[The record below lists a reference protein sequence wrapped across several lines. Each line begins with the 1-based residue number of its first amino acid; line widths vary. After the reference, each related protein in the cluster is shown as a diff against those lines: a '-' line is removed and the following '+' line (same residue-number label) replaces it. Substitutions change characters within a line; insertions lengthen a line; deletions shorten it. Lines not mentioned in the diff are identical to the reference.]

1 MRKLLFFF
9 LISISLLAQK
19 APENL
24 GSAVNSEYSEL
35 NPVISPDGRTLYFGR
50 KSHPSNRYGVK
61 GSETISGSQDIW
73 FSEKVGDTWSS
84 ARRLSEVLNRDQYNT
99 ILSISPDGQTI
110 LLKGAYVNG
119 TYETRGFSISNK
131 TTGGWSVP
139 VKVDIPGYEQL
150 SKGKNEYG
158 YLTMDGKAIL
168 LAFARKKNSEDD
180 DLYVSFY
187 EDGRWSRPMD
197 LGEGINTKYSETTPF
212 LSADGKTLYFSSD
225 RPGGQGSQDIY
236 LTRRL
241 DDTWQNWRK
250 PQNLGSPINTEEYDA
265 YYSIAAKGDYAYFMS
280 GKASLGKKDIFRLSV
295 ESLEAAGTEGLSPKS
310 GGKESGGSPEGLSPK
325 SGGKE
330 SGGSPEGM
338 SPKSGGKESGGSPE
352 GLSPKSGGKES
363 GGKVGNAP
371 SDAAMGDSRLGN
383 SSTRSVTSQES
394 DPVVLLSGT
403 VLNQQTGKVPE
414 DATITYEDLSNGKV
428 LGQAKPDPSSGKYK
442 LVLPYGKNYG
452 ITAKAKGLIPAST
465 NLDLSTLRG
474 RYLELD
480 DRDLSMV
487 PLVKGNTATV
497 NNLFFDL
504 GKAALKPESEPEL
517 KRILQVMKENKAL
530 VIEISGHTDNTGS
543 DEINNKLSLERAN
556 AVKDYLL
563 NGLIESNRIR
573 TKGYGKSKPKADNAT
588 EEGRQIN
595 RRVEIE
601 IL

>member
-1 MRKLLFFF
+1 M
-9 LISISLLAQK
+9 AQK

-24 GSAVNSEYSEL
+24 GSAVNSEFSEL

-50 KSHPSNRYGVK
+50 KNHPANRYGVK

-119 TYETRGFSISNK
+119 AYETRGFSISNK
-131 TTGGWSVP
+131 TTAGWTVP
-139 VKVDIPGYEQL
+139 VKVDIPGYEQM

-180 DLYVSFY
+180 DLYISFF
-187 EDGRWSRPMD
+187 EEGRWTRPLE
-197 LGEGINTKYSETTPF
+197 LGEEINTKYSETTPF

-241 DDTWQNWRK
+241 DDTWQHWRK
-250 PQNLGSPINTEEYDA
+250 PQNLGSPINTDEYDA

-280 GKASLGKKDIFRLSV
+280 GKGSLGKKDIFRLSV
-295 ESLEAAGTEGLSPKS
+295 ESPPGSEAAVGSVNESS
-310 GGKESGGSPEGLSPK
+310 QVGGAASDLVKGSSLRDLVKESPPGGGPVNG
-325 SGGKE
+325 
-330 SGGSPEGM
+330 
-338 SPKSGGKESGGSPE
+338 
-352 GLSPKSGGKES
+352 
-363 GGKVGNAP
+363 
-371 SDAAMGDSRLGN
+371 
-383 SSTRSVTSQES
+383 STRSVTSQES

-414 DATITYEDLSNGKV
+414 DASVTYEDLSNGKV
-428 LGQAKPDPSSGKYK
+428 LGQAKPDPTTGKYK

-452 ITAKAKGLIPAST
+452 ITAKAKGLIPTST
-465 NLDLSTLRG
+465 NLDLTTMRG

-487 PLVKGNTATV
+487 PLVKGNTATI

-504 GKAALKPESEPEL
+504 GKATLKPESEPEL
-517 KRILQVMKENKAL
+517 KRILQVMKENMAL

-556 AVKDYLL
+556 AVKENLL
-563 NGLIESNRIR
+563 KGGIDQARIR

>member
-1 MRKLLFFF
+1 MKKLVFF
-9 LISISLLAQK
+9 LLISGFLMAQK

-24 GSAVNSEYSEL
+24 GSAVNSEYAEL

-50 KSHPSNRYGVK
+50 KSHPANRFGVK
-61 GSETISGSQDIW
+61 GSETIAGSQDIW
-73 FSEKVGDTWSS
+73 FSEKVGNAWST
-84 ARRLSEVLNRDQYNT
+84 ARRLSDILNRDQYNT

-119 TYETRGFSISNK
+119 SYVTRGFSLANK
-131 TTGGWSVP
+131 TAGGWTVP
-139 VKVDIPGYEQL
+139 QKIDIPGYEQM

-168 LAFARKKNSEDD
+168 LAFSRKKNSEDD
-180 DLYVSFY
+180 DIYVSFL
-187 EDGRWSRPMD
+187 ENGKWTRPMD
-197 LGEGINTKYSETTPF
+197 LGDGINSKYSETTPF

-250 PQNLGSPINTEEYDA
+250 PQNLGPPVNTDEYDA
-265 YYSIAAKGDYAYFMS
+265 YYSISAKGDYAYFMS
-280 GKASLGKKDIFRLSV
+280 AKGSLGKKDIFRLAL
-295 ESLEAAGTEGLSPKS
+295 ESPPGSEAAGGSVNESPGVPGSVNKS
-310 GGKESGGSPEGLSPK
+310 TGKDA
-325 SGGKE
+325 
-330 SGGSPEGM
+330 
-338 SPKSGGKESGGSPE
+338 
-352 GLSPKSGGKES
+352 

-371 SDAAMGDSRLGN
+371 TDAAIGESRFGPT
-383 SSTRSVTSQES
+383 STRSVTSQES

-403 VLNQQTGKVPE
+403 VLNQKTGKVPD
-414 DATITYEDLSNGKV
+414 DASVTYEDLVTGKT
-428 LGQAKPDPSSGKYK
+428 LGQAKPDPNTGKYK

-452 ITAKAKGLIPAST
+452 ITAKAKGLIPTSI
-465 NLDLSTLRG
+465 NLDLSTVRG
-474 RYLELD
+474 RYIELD

-487 PLVKGNTATV
+487 PLVKGSTATV

-504 GKAALKPESEPEL
+504 GKATLKPESEPEL
-517 KRILQVMKENKAL
+517 KRIQQVMKENMAL
-530 VIEISGHTDNTGS
+530 IIEISGHTDNTGS

-563 NGLIESNRIR
+563 NGNIDSLRIR
-573 TKGYGKSKPKADNAT
+573 TKGYGKSKPKADNST

>member
-1 MRKLLFFF
+1 MEESTWNLSPKILLMVFALVGDSTITRFFF
-9 LISISLLAQK
+9 CSTLFSNHFWSLF
-19 APENL
+19 P
-24 GSAVNSEYSEL
+24 
-35 NPVISPDGRTLYFGR
+35 
-50 KSHPSNRYGVK
+50 
-61 GSETISGSQDIW
+61 
-73 FSEKVGDTWSS
+73 
-84 ARRLSEVLNRDQYNT
+84 
-99 ILSISPDGQTI
+99 
-110 LLKGAYVNG
+110 
-119 TYETRGFSISNK
+119 
-131 TTGGWSVP
+131 
-139 VKVDIPGYEQL
+139 
-150 SKGKNEYG
+150 
-158 YLTMDGKAIL
+158 
-168 LAFARKKNSEDD
+168 
-180 DLYVSFY
+180 
-187 EDGRWSRPMD
+187 
-197 LGEGINTKYSETTPF
+197 
-212 LSADGKTLYFSSD
+212 
-225 RPGGQGSQDIY
+225 
-236 LTRRL
+236 
-241 DDTWQNWRK
+241 WQNWRK

-280 GKASLGKKDIFRLSV
+280 GKASLGKKDIFRLAQ
-295 ESLEAAGTEGLSPKS
+295 ESSLRDLVNE
-310 GGKESGGSPEGLSPK
+310 SPEASGLVN
-325 SGGKE
+325 
-330 SGGSPEGM
+330 GS
-338 SPKSGGKESGGSPE
+338 SLRDS
-352 GLSPKSGGKES
+352 
-363 GGKVGNAP
+363 VNAP
-371 SDAAMGDSRLGN
+371 SDAAMGDSRFGN

-465 NLDLSTLRG
+465 NLDLSTMKG

-487 PLVKGNTATV
+487 PLVKGNTATI

-563 NGLIESNRIR
+563 NGLIESTRIR

>member
-1 MRKLLFFF
+1 MRKLVFF
-9 LISISLLAQK
+9 LLISGFLMAQK

-24 GSAVNSEYSEL
+24 GSAVNSEYAEL

-50 KSHPSNRYGVK
+50 KSHPANRFGVN

-73 FSEKVGDTWSS
+73 FSEKVGNAWST
-84 ARRLSEVLNRDQYNT
+84 ARRLSDVLNRDQYNT

-110 LLKGAYVNG
+110 LLKGSYVNG
-119 TYETRGFSISNK
+119 SYVTRGFSLANK
-131 TTGGWSVP
+131 TTAGWTVP
-139 VKVDIPGYEQL
+139 QKIDIPGYEQM

-158 YLTMDGKAIL
+158 FLTMDGKAIL

-180 DLYVSFY
+180 DIYVSFL
-187 EDGRWSRPMD
+187 ENGKWTRPMD
-197 LGEGINTKYSETTPF
+197 LGDGINSKYSETTPF

-236 LTRRL
+236 MTRRL

-250 PQNLGSPINTEEYDA
+250 PQNLGPPVNSDEYDA

-280 GKASLGKKDIFRLSV
+280 GKGSLGKKDIFRLAI
-295 ESLEAAGTEGLSPKS
+295 ESPPGSEAAVGSVNESPGVPGSVNKS
-310 GGKESGGSPEGLSPK
+310 TGKDA
-325 SGGKE
+325 
-330 SGGSPEGM
+330 
-338 SPKSGGKESGGSPE
+338 
-352 GLSPKSGGKES
+352 

-371 SDAAMGDSRLGN
+371 TDAAIGESRFGPT
-383 SSTRSVTSQES
+383 STRSVTSQES
-394 DPVVLLSGT
+394 DPVVLLSGS
-403 VLNQQTGKVPE
+403 VLNQKTGKVPD
-414 DATITYEDLSNGKV
+414 DASVTYEDLATGKT
-428 LGQAKPDPSSGKYK
+428 LGQAKPDPNTGKYK

-452 ITAKAKGLIPAST
+452 ITAKAKGLIPTSI
-465 NLDLSTLRG
+465 NVDLSTVRG
-474 RYLELD
+474 RYIELD

-487 PLVKGNTATV
+487 PLVKGSTATV

-504 GKAALKPESEPEL
+504 GKATLKPESEPEL
-517 KRILQVMKENKAL
+517 KRIQQVLKENMAL

-563 NGLIESNRIR
+563 NGNIESSRIR
-573 TKGYGKSKPKADNAT
+573 TKGYGKSKPKADNST

>member
-1 MRKLLFFF
+1 MRKLLFFLLMSGF
-9 LISISLLAQK
+9 LMAQK

-24 GSAVNSEYSEL
+24 GSAVNSEFSEL

-50 KSHPSNRYGVK
+50 KNHPANRYGVK

-73 FSEKVGDTWSS
+73 FSEKVGDTWST

-131 TTGGWSVP
+131 TTAGWTVP
-139 VKVDIPGYEQL
+139 VKVDIPGYEQM

-180 DLYVSFY
+180 DLYVSFF
-187 EDGRWSRPMD
+187 EDGRWTRPLE
-197 LGEGINTKYSETTPF
+197 LGDEINTKYSETTPF

-241 DDTWQNWRK
+241 DDTWQHWRK
-250 PQNLGSPINTEEYDA
+250 PQNLGSPINTDDFDA

-295 ESLEAAGTEGLSPKS
+295 ESPPGGGSVNESSQVGDAASDLV
-310 GGKESGGSPEGLSPK
+310 KESPLRGPVNG
-325 SGGKE
+325 
-330 SGGSPEGM
+330 
-338 SPKSGGKESGGSPE
+338 
-352 GLSPKSGGKES
+352 
-363 GGKVGNAP
+363 
-371 SDAAMGDSRLGN
+371 
-383 SSTRSVTSQES
+383 STRSVTSQES

-414 DATITYEDLSNGKV
+414 DASVTYEDLSNGKV
-428 LGQAKPDPSSGKYK
+428 LGQAKPDPTTGKYK

-452 ITAKAKGLIPAST
+452 ITAKAKGLIPTST
-465 NLDLSTLRG
+465 NLDLTTARG

-487 PLVKGNTATV
+487 PLLKGNTATI

-504 GKAALKPESEPEL
+504 GKATLKPESEPEL
-517 KRILQVMKENKAL
+517 KRILQVMKENMAL

-556 AVKDYLL
+556 AVRENLL
-563 NGLIESNRIR
+563 KGGIDQARIK

>member
-1 MRKLLFFF
+1 MRKLLFFL
-9 LISISLLAQK
+9 LISGFLMAQK
-19 APENL
+19 APENV
-24 GSAVNSEYSEL
+24 GSAVNSEFSEL

-50 KSHPSNRYGVK
+50 KNHPANRYGVK
-61 GSETISGSQDIW
+61 GSETIAGSQDIW
-73 FSEKVGDTWSS
+73 FSEKVGDTWST

-131 TTGGWSVP
+131 TTAGWTVP
-139 VKVDIPGYEQL
+139 VKVEIPGYEQM

-180 DLYVSFY
+180 DLYVSFF
-187 EDGRWSRPMD
+187 EEGRWTRPLE
-197 LGEGINTKYSETTPF
+197 LGDEINTKYSETTPF

-241 DDTWQNWRK
+241 DDTWQHWRK
-250 PQNLGSPINTEEYDA
+250 PQNLGSPINTYEYDA

-280 GKASLGKKDIFRLSV
+280 GKGSLGKKDIFRLALEPQSPPGEGSV
-295 ESLEAAGTEGLSPKS
+295 NESPDASGLVNETSQGS
-310 GGKESGGSPEGLSPK
+310 GAGGKI
-325 SGGKE
+325 
-330 SGGSPEGM
+330 
-338 SPKSGGKESGGSPE
+338 
-352 GLSPKSGGKES
+352 
-363 GGKVGNAP
+363 GNAP
-371 SDAAMGDSRLGN
+371 ADAAMADNRFGP

-414 DATITYEDLSNGKV
+414 DASVTYEDLSNGKV
-428 LGQAKPDPSSGKYK
+428 LGQAKPDPTTGKYK

-465 NLDLSTLRG
+465 NLDLTTMRG

-487 PLVKGNTATV
+487 PLVKGNTATI

-504 GKAALKPESEPEL
+504 GKATLKPESEPEL
-517 KRILQVMKENKAL
+517 KRILQVMKENRTL

-556 AVKDYLL
+556 AVRENLL
-563 NGLIESNRIR
+563 KGGIDQARIKTR
-573 TKGYGKSKPKADNAT
+573 GYGKSKPKADNAT

>member
-1 MRKLLFFF
+1 MRKLLFFLLMSGF
-9 LISISLLAQK
+9 LMAQK

-24 GSAVNSEYSEL
+24 GSAVNSEFSEL

-50 KSHPSNRYGVK
+50 KNHPANRYGVK

-73 FSEKVGDTWSS
+73 FSEKVGDTWST

-131 TTGGWSVP
+131 TTAGWTVP
-139 VKVDIPGYEQL
+139 VKVDIPGYEQM

-180 DLYVSFY
+180 DLYVSFF
-187 EDGRWSRPMD
+187 EDGRWTRPME
-197 LGEGINTKYSETTPF
+197 LGDEINTKYSETTPF

-225 RPGGQGSQDIY
+225 RPGGLGSQDIY

-241 DDTWQNWRK
+241 DDTWQHWRK
-250 PQNLGSPINTEEYDA
+250 PQNLGSPINTDEYDA
-265 YYSIAAKGDYAYFMS
+265 YYSISAKGDYAYFMS
-280 GKASLGKKDIFRLSV
+280 GKGSLGKKDIFRLAI
-295 ESLEAAGTEGLSPKS
+295 ESAETDESSPKS
-310 GGKESGGSPEGLSPK
+310 GGTEAGGNTSSGK
-325 SGGKE
+325 I
-330 SGGSPEGM
+330 
-338 SPKSGGKESGGSPE
+338 
-352 GLSPKSGGKES
+352 
-363 GGKVGNAP
+363 GNAP
-371 SDAAMGDSRLGN
+371 ADAAMADSRFGP

-414 DATITYEDLSNGKV
+414 DASVTYEDLSNGKV
-428 LGQAKPDPSSGKYK
+428 LGQAKPDPTTGKYK

-452 ITAKAKGLIPAST
+452 ITAKAKGLIPTST
-465 NLDLSTLRG
+465 NLDLTTVRG

-487 PLVKGNTATV
+487 PLVKGNTATI

-504 GKAALKPESEPEL
+504 GKATLKPESEPEL
-517 KRILQVMKENKAL
+517 KRILQVMKENTAL

-556 AVKDYLL
+556 AVKENLL
-563 NGLIESNRIR
+563 KGGIDQARIK

>member
-1 MRKLLFFF
+1 MDHGVSAGEDGKEVDLRGMRKLLFFLLMSGF
-9 LISISLLAQK
+9 LMAQK

-24 GSAVNSEYSEL
+24 GSAVNSEFSEL

-50 KSHPSNRYGVK
+50 KNHPANRYGVK

-73 FSEKVGDTWSS
+73 FSEKVGDTWST

-131 TTGGWSVP
+131 TTAGWTVP
-139 VKVDIPGYEQL
+139 VKVDIPGYEQM

-180 DLYVSFY
+180 DLYISFF
-187 EDGRWSRPMD
+187 EEGRWTRPLE
-197 LGEGINTKYSETTPF
+197 LGDEINTKYSETTPF

-241 DDTWQNWRK
+241 DDTWQHWRK
-250 PQNLGSPINTEEYDA
+250 PQNLGSPINTDEYDA

-280 GKASLGKKDIFRLSV
+280 GKGSLGKKDIFRLAL
-295 ESLEAAGTEGLSPKS
+295 ESAETEGTSLKS
-310 GGKESGGSPEGLSPK
+310 GGN
-325 SGGKE
+325 
-330 SGGSPEGM
+330 
-338 SPKSGGKESGGSPE
+338 
-352 GLSPKSGGKES
+352 ES
-363 GGKVGNAP
+363 GGKDSGGKIGNAP
-371 SDAAMGDSRLGN
+371 ADAAMADSRFGP

-414 DATITYEDLSNGKV
+414 DASVTYEDLSNGKV
-428 LGQAKPDPSSGKYK
+428 LGQAKPDPTTGKYK

-452 ITAKAKGLIPAST
+452 ITAKAKGLIPTST
-465 NLDLSTLRG
+465 NLDLTTMRG

-487 PLVKGNTATV
+487 PLEKGNTATI

-504 GKAALKPESEPEL
+504 GKAILKPESEPEL
-517 KRILQVMKENKAL
+517 KRILQVMKENVAL

-556 AVKDYLL
+556 AVKENLL
-563 NGLIESNRIR
+563 KGGIDQARIKTR
-573 TKGYGKSKPKADNAT
+573 GYGKSKPKADNAT

>member
-1 MRKLLFFF
+1 MRKLLFFL
-9 LISISLLAQK
+9 LISEFLLAQK
-19 APENL
+19 VPENL
-24 GSAVNSEYSEL
+24 GSAVNSEYAEL
-35 NPVISPDGRTLYFGR
+35 NPVIAPDGKTLYFGR
-50 KSHPSNRYGVK
+50 KSHPANRFGIK

-73 FSEKVGDTWSS
+73 FSEKVGDTWST
-84 ARRLSEVLNRDQYNT
+84 ARRLSDVLNRDQYNT

-119 TYETRGFSISNK
+119 AYETRGFSLANK
-131 TTGGWSVP
+131 TAGGWTVP
-139 VKVDIPGYEQL
+139 QKVEIPGYEQM

-180 DLYVSFY
+180 DLYVSFL
-187 EDGRWSRPMD
+187 ENGKWTRPMD
-197 LGEGINTKYSETTPF
+197 LGDGINTNYSETTPF
-212 LSADGKTLYFSSD
+212 LSADGKTLYFSSN
-225 RPGGQGSQDIY
+225 RPGGLGSQDIY

-250 PQNLGSPINTEEYDA
+250 PQNLGAPINTEDFDA
-265 YYSIAAKGDYAYFMS
+265 YYSLAAKGDFAYFIS
-280 GKASLGKKDIFRLSV
+280 GKASLGKKDIFRLAI
-295 ESLEAAGTEGLSPKS
+295 ELPPG
-310 GGKESGGSPEGLSPK
+310 GGSVNKSP
-325 SGGKE
+325 GN
-330 SGGSPEGM
+330 
-338 SPKSGGKESGGSPE
+338 
-352 GLSPKSGGKES
+352 ES
-363 GGKVGNAP
+363 GGKIGNAP
-371 SDAAMGDSRLGN
+371 SDADIGDSRISP

-403 VLNQQTGKVPE
+403 VVNQQTGKVPD
-414 DATITYEDLSNGKV
+414 DASVTYEDLATGKS
-428 LGQAKPDPSSGKYK
+428 LGQAKPDPNTGKYK

-452 ITAKAKGLIPAST
+452 ITAKAKGLIPTSI
-465 NLDLSTLRG
+465 NLDLSTANG

-487 PLVKGNTATV
+487 PLVKGSTATV

-504 GKAALKPESEPEL
+504 GKASLKPESEPEL
-517 KRILQVMKENKAL
+517 KRILQVMNENKNL
-530 VIEISGHTDNTGS
+530 VIEISGHTDNKGT

-556 AVKDYLL
+556 AVKDNLL
-563 NGLIESNRIR
+563 KGGIDTSRIR
-573 TKGYGKSKPKADNAT
+573 TKGYGKTKPKADNAT

>member
-50 KSHPSNRYGVK
+50 KNHPSNRYGVK

-180 DLYVSFY
+180 DLYISFY

-280 GKASLGKKDIFRLSV
+280 GKASLGKKDIFRLSI
-295 ESLEAAGTEGLSPKS
+295 ESPP
-310 GGKESGGSPEGLSPK
+310 GGGPV
-325 SGGKE
+325 
-330 SGGSPEGM
+330 
-338 SPKSGGKESGGSPE
+338 
-352 GLSPKSGGKES
+352 KES
-363 GGKVGNAP
+363 GGKDSGGKMGNAP
-371 SDAAMGDSRLGN
+371 SDAAMGDSRFGN

-465 NLDLSTLRG
+465 NLDLSTMKG

-487 PLVKGNTATV
+487 PLVKGNTATI

-563 NGLIESNRIR
+563 NGLIESTRIR

>member
-1 MRKLLFFF
+1 MRKLLFFLLMSGF
-9 LISISLLAQK
+9 LMAQK

-24 GSAVNSEYSEL
+24 GSAVNSEFSEL

-50 KSHPSNRYGVK
+50 KNHPANRYGVK

-73 FSEKVGDTWSS
+73 FSEKVGDTWST

-131 TTGGWSVP
+131 TTAGWTVP
-139 VKVDIPGYEQL
+139 VKVDIPGYEQM

-180 DLYVSFY
+180 DLYVSFF
-187 EDGRWSRPMD
+187 EDGRWTRPLE
-197 LGEGINTKYSETTPF
+197 LGDEINTKYSETTPF

-241 DDTWQNWRK
+241 DDTWQHWRK
-250 PQNLGSPINTEEYDA
+250 PQNLGSPINTDEYDA

-280 GKASLGKKDIFRLSV
+280 GKGSLGKKDIFRLAI
-295 ESLEAAGTEGLSPKS
+295 ESPESEGTEGLSPKS
-310 GGKESGGSPEGLSPK
+310 E
-325 SGGKE
+325 
-330 SGGSPEGM
+330 
-338 SPKSGGKESGGSPE
+338 
-352 GLSPKSGGKES
+352 GKES
-363 GGKVGNAP
+363 GGKIGNAP
-371 SDAAMGDSRLGN
+371 VDASMADSRFGP

-414 DATITYEDLSNGKV
+414 DASVTYEDLSNGKV
-428 LGQAKPDPSSGKYK
+428 LGQAKPDPITGKYK

-452 ITAKAKGLIPAST
+452 ITAKAKGLIPTST
-465 NLDLSTLRG
+465 NLDLSTMRG

-487 PLVKGNTATV
+487 PLVKGNTATI

-504 GKAALKPESEPEL
+504 GKAILKPESEPEL
-517 KRILQVMKENKAL
+517 KRILQVMKENFAL
-530 VIEISGHTDNTGS
+530 IIEISGHTDNTGS

-556 AVKDYLL
+556 AVKENLL
-563 NGLIESNRIR
+563 KGGIDQARIR

>member
-1 MRKLLFFF
+1 MKKLVFFLLFSGF
-9 LISISLLAQK
+9 LVAQK

-24 GSAVNSEYSEL
+24 GSAVNSEYAEL

-50 KSHPSNRYGVK
+50 KSHPANRFGVK

-73 FSEKVGDTWSS
+73 FSEKVGNAWST
-84 ARRLSEVLNRDQYNT
+84 ARRLSDILNRDQYNT

-119 TYETRGFSISNK
+119 SYVTRGFSLANK
-131 TTGGWSVP
+131 TAGGWTVP
-139 VKVDIPGYEQL
+139 QKIDIPGYEQM

-168 LAFARKKNSEDD
+168 LAFSRKKNSEDD
-180 DLYVSFY
+180 DIYVSFL
-187 EDGRWSRPMD
+187 ENGKWTRPMD
-197 LGEGINTKYSETTPF
+197 LGDGINSKYSETTPF

-250 PQNLGSPINTEEYDA
+250 PQNLGPPVNTDEYDA
-265 YYSIAAKGDYAYFMS
+265 YYSISAKGDYAYFMS
-280 GKASLGKKDIFRLSV
+280 AKGSLGKKDIFRLAL
-295 ESLEAAGTEGLSPKS
+295 ESPPGSEAAGGSVNESPGVPGSVNKS
-310 GGKESGGSPEGLSPK
+310 TGKDA
-325 SGGKE
+325 
-330 SGGSPEGM
+330 
-338 SPKSGGKESGGSPE
+338 
-352 GLSPKSGGKES
+352 

-371 SDAAMGDSRLGN
+371 TDAAIGESRFGPT
-383 SSTRSVTSQES
+383 STRSVTSQES
-394 DPVVLLSGT
+394 DPVVLLSGS
-403 VLNQQTGKVPE
+403 VLNQKTGKVPD
-414 DATITYEDLSNGKV
+414 DASVTYEDLATGKT
-428 LGQAKPDPSSGKYK
+428 LGQAKPDPNTGKYK

-452 ITAKAKGLIPAST
+452 ITAKAKGLIPTSI
-465 NLDLSTLRG
+465 NLDLSTVRG
-474 RYLELD
+474 RYIELD

-487 PLVKGNTATV
+487 PLVKGSTATV

-504 GKAALKPESEPEL
+504 GKATLKPESEPEL
-517 KRILQVMKENKAL
+517 KRIQQVMKENMAL
-530 VIEISGHTDNTGS
+530 IIEISGHTDNTGS

-563 NGLIESNRIR
+563 NGNIDSSRIR
-573 TKGYGKSKPKADNAT
+573 TKGYGKSKPKADNST

>member
-1 MRKLLFFF
+1 MRKLLFFLLMSGF
-9 LISISLLAQK
+9 LMAQK

-24 GSAVNSEYSEL
+24 GSAVNSEFSEL
-35 NPVISPDGRTLYFGR
+35 NPVISPDGRTLFFGR
-50 KSHPSNRYGVK
+50 KNHPANRYGVK

-73 FSEKVGDTWSS
+73 FSEKVGDTWST

-131 TTGGWSVP
+131 TTAGWTVP
-139 VKVDIPGYEQL
+139 VKVDIPGYEQM

-180 DLYVSFY
+180 DLYVSFF
-187 EDGRWSRPMD
+187 EDGHWTRPLE
-197 LGEGINTKYSETTPF
+197 LGDEINTKYSETTPF

-241 DDTWQNWRK
+241 DDTWQHWRK
-250 PQNLGSPINTEEYDA
+250 PQNLGSPINTDEYDA
-265 YYSIAAKGDYAYFMS
+265 YYSISAKGDYAYFMS
-280 GKASLGKKDIFRLSV
+280 GKGSLGKKDIFRLAL
-295 ESLEAAGTEGLSPKS
+295 ESAETEGTSLKS
-310 GGKESGGSPEGLSPK
+310 GGNESGGTEAGGNT
-325 SGGKE
+325 SGGKI
-330 SGGSPEGM
+330 
-338 SPKSGGKESGGSPE
+338 
-352 GLSPKSGGKES
+352 
-363 GGKVGNAP
+363 GNAP
-371 SDAAMGDSRLGN
+371 ADAAMADSRFGP

-414 DATITYEDLSNGKV
+414 DASVTYEDLSNGKV
-428 LGQAKPDPSSGKYK
+428 LGQAKPDPTTGKYK

-452 ITAKAKGLIPAST
+452 ITAKAKGLIPTST
-465 NLDLSTLRG
+465 NLDLTTMRG

-487 PLVKGNTATV
+487 PLVKGNTATI

-504 GKAALKPESEPEL
+504 GKATLKPESEPEL
-517 KRILQVMKENKAL
+517 KRILQVMKENTAL

-556 AVKDYLL
+556 AVRENLMKGGIDQA
-563 NGLIESNRIR
+563 RIK

>member
-1 MRKLLFFF
+1 MRKLVFF
-9 LISISLLAQK
+9 LLISGFLVAQK
-19 APENL
+19 TPENL
-24 GSAVNSEYSEL
+24 GSAVNSEYAEL

-50 KSHPSNRYGVK
+50 KSHPANRFGVK

-73 FSEKVGDTWSS
+73 FSEKVGNAWST
-84 ARRLSEVLNRDQYNT
+84 ARRLSDILNRDQYNT

-119 TYETRGFSISNK
+119 SYVTRGFSLANK
-131 TTGGWSVP
+131 TAGGWTVP
-139 VKVDIPGYEQL
+139 QKIDIPGYEQM

-168 LAFARKKNSEDD
+168 LAFSRKKNSEDD
-180 DLYVSFY
+180 DIYVSFL
-187 EDGRWSRPMD
+187 ENGKWTRPMD
-197 LGEGINTKYSETTPF
+197 LGDGINSKYSETTPF

-236 LTRRL
+236 MTRRL

-250 PQNLGSPINTEEYDA
+250 PQNLGPPVNTDEYDA
-265 YYSIAAKGDYAYFMS
+265 YYSISAKGDYAYFMS
-280 GKASLGKKDIFRLSV
+280 AKGSLGKKDIFRLAIDSPPGGGSV
-295 ESLEAAGTEGLSPKS
+295 NESSLVGGAARDLVNKSPGKDA
-310 GGKESGGSPEGLSPK
+310 GGKA
-325 SGGKE
+325 
-330 SGGSPEGM
+330 
-338 SPKSGGKESGGSPE
+338 
-352 GLSPKSGGKES
+352 
-363 GGKVGNAP
+363 GNAP
-371 SDAAMGDSRLGN
+371 TDAAIGESRFGPT
-383 SSTRSVTSQES
+383 STRSVTSQES

-403 VLNQQTGKVPE
+403 VLNQKTGKVPE
-414 DATITYEDLSNGKV
+414 DASVTYEDLATGKT
-428 LGQAKPDPSSGKYK
+428 LGQAKPDPNTGKYK

-452 ITAKAKGLIPAST
+452 ITAKANGLIPTSI
-465 NLDLSTLRG
+465 NLDLSTVRG
-474 RYLELD
+474 RYVELD

-487 PLVKGNTATV
+487 PLVKGSTATV

-504 GKAALKPESEPEL
+504 GKASLKPESEPEL
-517 KRILQVMKENKAL
+517 KRIQQVMKENMAL

-563 NGLIESNRIR
+563 KGNIDSSRIR
-573 TKGYGKSKPKADNAT
+573 TKGYGKSKPKADNST

>member
-1 MRKLLFFF
+1 
-9 LISISLLAQK
+9 
-19 APENL
+19 
-24 GSAVNSEYSEL
+24 
-35 NPVISPDGRTLYFGR
+35 
-50 KSHPSNRYGVK
+50 
-61 GSETISGSQDIW
+61 
-73 FSEKVGDTWSS
+73 
-84 ARRLSEVLNRDQYNT
+84 
-99 ILSISPDGQTI
+99 
-110 LLKGAYVNG
+110 
-119 TYETRGFSISNK
+119 
-131 TTGGWSVP
+131 
-139 VKVDIPGYEQL
+139 
-150 SKGKNEYG
+150 
-158 YLTMDGKAIL
+158 
-168 LAFARKKNSEDD
+168 
-180 DLYVSFY
+180 
-187 EDGRWSRPMD
+187 MD

-280 GKASLGKKDIFRLSV
+280 GKASLGKKDIFRLAQ
-295 ESLEAAGTEGLSPKS
+295 ESSLRDLVNESPEASGLVN
-310 GGKESGGSPEGLSPK
+310 GSPLRGLVN
-325 SGGKE
+325 
-330 SGGSPEGM
+330 GS
-338 SPKSGGKESGGSPE
+338 SLRDS
-352 GLSPKSGGKES
+352 
-363 GGKVGNAP
+363 VNAP
-371 SDAAMGDSRLGN
+371 SDAAMGDSRFGN

-465 NLDLSTLRG
+465 NLDLSTMKG

-487 PLVKGNTATV
+487 PLVKGNTATI

-563 NGLIESNRIR
+563 NGLIESTRIR

>member
-1 MRKLLFFF
+1 MDHGVSAGEDGKEVDLRGMRKLLFFL
-9 LISISLLAQK
+9 LISGFLMAQK

-24 GSAVNSEYSEL
+24 GSAVNSEFSEL

-50 KSHPSNRYGVK
+50 KNHPANRYGVK

-73 FSEKVGDTWSS
+73 FSEKVGDTWST

-131 TTGGWSVP
+131 TTAGWTVP
-139 VKVDIPGYEQL
+139 VKVEIPGYEQM

-180 DLYVSFY
+180 DLYVSFF
-187 EDGRWSRPMD
+187 EDGRWTRPLE
-197 LGEGINTKYSETTPF
+197 LGDEINTKYSETTPF

-241 DDTWQNWRK
+241 DDTWQHWRK
-250 PQNLGSPINTEEYDA
+250 PQNLGSPINTDEFDA

-280 GKASLGKKDIFRLSV
+280 GKASLGKKDIFRLALEPQSPPDGGLV
-295 ESLEAAGTEGLSPKS
+295 NESSQ
-310 GGKESGGSPEGLSPK
+310 
-325 SGGKE
+325 
-330 SGGSPEGM
+330 
-338 SPKSGGKESGGSPE
+338 
-352 GLSPKSGGKES
+352 
-363 GGKVGNAP
+363 VGNAA
-371 SDAAMGDSRLGN
+371 SDLVKESLDASGLVKESPLRGPVN
-383 SSTRSVTSQES
+383 GSTRSVTSQES

-414 DATITYEDLSNGKV
+414 DASVTYEDLSNGKV
-428 LGQAKPDPSSGKYK
+428 LGQAKPDPTTGKYK

-452 ITAKAKGLIPAST
+452 ITAKAKGLIPTST
-465 NLDLSTLRG
+465 NLDLTTARG

-487 PLVKGNTATV
+487 PLVKGNTATI

-504 GKAALKPESEPEL
+504 GKATLKPESEPEL
-517 KRILQVMKENKAL
+517 KRILQVMKENNAL

-556 AVKDYLL
+556 AVRENLL
-563 NGLIESNRIR
+563 KGGIDQARIKTR
-573 TKGYGKSKPKADNAT
+573 GYGKSKPKADNAT

>member
-1 MRKLLFFF
+1 MKKTLFF
-9 LISISLLAQK
+9 LLMSVCLMAQK
-19 APENL
+19 TPENL

-50 KSHPSNRYGVK
+50 KSHPANRYGVK

-73 FSEKVGDTWSS
+73 FSEKVGDTWST

-119 TYETRGFSISNK
+119 AYETRGFSISNK
-131 TTGGWSVP
+131 TTAGWTVP
-139 VKVDIPGYEQL
+139 VKVEIPGYEQM

-158 YLTMDGKAIL
+158 YLTMDGKALL
-168 LAFARKKNSEDD
+168 LAFSRKKNSEDD
-180 DLYVSFY
+180 DLYVSFF
-187 EDGRWSRPMD
+187 EEGRWTRPLD
-197 LGEGINTKYSETTPF
+197 LGETINTKYSETTPF

-280 GKASLGKKDIFRLSV
+280 GKGSLGKKDIFRLALDSPEG
-295 ESLEAAGTEGLSPKS
+295 ESPQ
-310 GGKESGGSPEGLSPK
+310 SGGSPEGTSPK
-325 SGGKE
+325 SGGNE
-330 SGGSPEGM
+330 A
-338 SPKSGGKESGGSPE
+338 GGKI
-352 GLSPKSGGKES
+352 
-363 GGKVGNAP
+363 GNAP
-371 SDAAMGDSRLGN
+371 SDVALGVSRFGN

-414 DATITYEDLSNGKV
+414 DASVTYEDLSTGKV
-428 LGQAKPDPSSGKYK
+428 LGQAKPDPTTGKYK

-465 NLDLSTLRG
+465 NLDLSTMKG

-487 PLVKGNTATV
+487 PLVKGNTATI

-504 GKAALKPESEPEL
+504 GKATLKPESGPEL
-517 KRILQVMKENKAL
+517 KRILQVMTENKSL

-543 DEINNKLSLERAN
+543 DEINDKLSLERAN
-556 AVKDYLL
+556 AVKDNLL
-563 NGLIESNRIR
+563 KGGIDTSRIR
-573 TKGYGKSKPKADNAT
+573 TKGYGKSKPKADNST

>member
-1 MRKLLFFF
+1 LDHGVSAGEDGEEVDLRGMRKLLFFL
-9 LISISLLAQK
+9 LISGFLMGQK

-24 GSAVNSEYSEL
+24 GSAVNSEFSEL

-50 KSHPSNRYGVK
+50 KNHPSNRYGVK

-73 FSEKVGDTWSS
+73 FSEKVGDTWST

-110 LLKGAYVNG
+110 LIKGAYVNG

-131 TTGGWSVP
+131 TTAGWTVP
-139 VKVDIPGYEQL
+139 VKVDIPGYEQM

-180 DLYVSFY
+180 DLYISFF

-197 LGEGINTKYSETTPF
+197 LGETINTKYSETTPF

-280 GKASLGKKDIFRLSV
+280 GKGSLGKKDIFRLSV
-295 ESLEAAGTEGLSPKS
+295 ESPESTGTEGTSGKS
-310 GGKESGGSPEGLSPK
+310 GGNESDGTGA
-325 SGGKE
+325 GGKI
-330 SGGSPEGM
+330 
-338 SPKSGGKESGGSPE
+338 
-352 GLSPKSGGKES
+352 
-363 GGKVGNAP
+363 GNAP
-371 SDAAMGDSRLGN
+371 ADVAMGDSRLGN

-414 DATITYEDLSNGKV
+414 DASVTYEDLSNGKV
-428 LGQAKPDPSSGKYK
+428 LGQAKPDPTTGKYK

-452 ITAKAKGLIPAST
+452 ITAKAKGLIPTST
-465 NLDLSTLRG
+465 NLDLSTMRG

-487 PLVKGNTATV
+487 PLVKGNTATI

-504 GKAALKPESEPEL
+504 GKATLKPESGPEL
-517 KRILQVMKENKAL
+517 RRILQVMTENKSL
-530 VIEISGHTDNTGS
+530 VIEISGHTDNTGT
-543 DEINNKLSLERAN
+543 DEINDKLSLERAN
-556 AVKDYLL
+556 AVKDNLL
-563 NGLIESNRIR
+563 KGGIDTSRIR

>member
-1 MRKLLFFF
+1 MRKLLFFLMMSGF
-9 LISISLLAQK
+9 LMAQK

-24 GSAVNSEYSEL
+24 GSAVNSEFSEL

-50 KSHPSNRYGVK
+50 KNHPANRYGVK

-73 FSEKVGDTWSS
+73 FSEKVGDTWST

-119 TYETRGFSISNK
+119 AYETRGFSISNK
-131 TTGGWSVP
+131 TTAGWTVP
-139 VKVDIPGYEQL
+139 VKVDIPGYEQM

-180 DLYVSFY
+180 DLYISFF
-187 EDGRWSRPMD
+187 EEGRWTRPLE
-197 LGEGINTKYSETTPF
+197 LGEQINTKYSETTPF

-241 DDTWQNWRK
+241 DDTWQHWRK
-250 PQNLGSPINTEEYDA
+250 PQNLGSPINTDEYDA

-280 GKASLGKKDIFRLSV
+280 GKGSLGKKDIFRLAI
-295 ESLEAAGTEGLSPKS
+295 ESPESAGTEVLSPKAE
-310 GGKESGGSPEGLSPK
+310 GKESGVSPEGT
-325 SGGKE
+325 
-330 SGGSPEGM
+330 
-338 SPKSGGKESGGSPE
+338 
-352 GLSPKSGGKES
+352 SPKSGGKES
-363 GGKVGNAP
+363 GGKIGNAP
-371 SDAAMGDSRLGN
+371 ADAAMADSRFGS

-394 DPVVLLSGT
+394 DPVILLSGT

-414 DATITYEDLSNGKV
+414 DASVTYEDLSNGKV
-428 LGQAKPDPSSGKYK
+428 LGQAKPDPTTGKYK

-452 ITAKAKGLIPAST
+452 ITAKAKGLIPTST
-465 NLDLSTLRG
+465 NLDLTTARG

-487 PLVKGNTATV
+487 PLVKGNTATI

-504 GKAALKPESEPEL
+504 GKATLKPESEPEL
-517 KRILQVMKENKAL
+517 KRILQVMNENKNL

-556 AVKDYLL
+556 AVKENLL
-563 NGLIESNRIR
+563 KGGIDQARIK

>member
-1 MRKLLFFF
+1 MDLRGMRKLLFFLLMSGF
-9 LISISLLAQK
+9 LMAQK

-24 GSAVNSEYSEL
+24 GSAVNSEFSEL

-50 KSHPSNRYGVK
+50 KNHPANRYGVK

-73 FSEKVGDTWSS
+73 FSEKVGDTWST

-131 TTGGWSVP
+131 TTAGWTVP
-139 VKVDIPGYEQL
+139 VKVEIPGYEQM

-180 DLYVSFY
+180 DLYVSFF
-187 EDGRWSRPMD
+187 EDGRWTRPLE
-197 LGEGINTKYSETTPF
+197 LGDEINTKYSETTPF

-241 DDTWQNWRK
+241 DDTWQHWRK
-250 PQNLGSPINTEEYDA
+250 PQNLGSPINTDEYDA

-280 GKASLGKKDIFRLSV
+280 GKGSLGKKDIFRLSV
-295 ESLEAAGTEGLSPKS
+295 ESPPDGGLVNESSQVGGAASDLV
-310 GGKESGGSPEGLSPK
+310 KESPDASGLV
-325 SGGKE
+325 KE
-330 SGGSPEGM
+330 SPLRGPVNG
-338 SPKSGGKESGGSPE
+338 
-352 GLSPKSGGKES
+352 
-363 GGKVGNAP
+363 
-371 SDAAMGDSRLGN
+371 
-383 SSTRSVTSQES
+383 STRSVTSQES

-414 DATITYEDLSNGKV
+414 DASVTYEDLSNGKV
-428 LGQAKPDPSSGKYK
+428 LGQAKPDPTTGKYK

-452 ITAKAKGLIPAST
+452 ITAKAKGLIPTST
-465 NLDLSTLRG
+465 NLDLTTARG

-487 PLVKGNTATV
+487 PLVKGNTATI

-504 GKAALKPESEPEL
+504 GKATLKPESEPEL
-517 KRILQVMKENKAL
+517 KRILQVMKENMAL

-543 DEINNKLSLERAN
+543 EEINNKLSLERAN
-556 AVKDYLL
+556 AVRENLL
-563 NGLIESNRIR
+563 KGGIDQARIKTR
-573 TKGYGKSKPKADNAT
+573 GYGKSKPKADNAT

>member
-1 MRKLLFFF
+1 LDHGISAGEDGEEVDLRGMRKLLFFL
-9 LISISLLAQK
+9 LISGFLMGQK

-24 GSAVNSEYSEL
+24 GSAVNSEFSEL

-50 KSHPSNRYGVK
+50 KNHPSNRYGVK

-73 FSEKVGDTWSS
+73 FSEKVGDTWST

-110 LLKGAYVNG
+110 LIKGAYVNG

-131 TTGGWSVP
+131 TTAGWTVP
-139 VKVDIPGYEQL
+139 VKVDIPGYEQM

-180 DLYVSFY
+180 DLYISFF

-197 LGEGINTKYSETTPF
+197 LGETINTKYSETTPF

-280 GKASLGKKDIFRLSV
+280 GKGSLGKKDIFRLSV
-295 ESLEAAGTEGLSPKS
+295 ESPESTGTEGTSGKS
-310 GGKESGGSPEGLSPK
+310 GGNESDGTGA
-325 SGGKE
+325 GGKI
-330 SGGSPEGM
+330 
-338 SPKSGGKESGGSPE
+338 
-352 GLSPKSGGKES
+352 
-363 GGKVGNAP
+363 GNAP
-371 SDAAMGDSRLGN
+371 ADVAMGDIRLGN

-414 DATITYEDLSNGKV
+414 DASVTYEDLSNGKV
-428 LGQAKPDPSSGKYK
+428 LGQAKPDPTTGKYK

-452 ITAKAKGLIPAST
+452 ITAKAKGLIPTST
-465 NLDLSTLRG
+465 NLDLSTMRG

-487 PLVKGNTATV
+487 PLVKGNTATI

-504 GKAALKPESEPEL
+504 GKATLKLESGPEL
-517 KRILQVMKENKAL
+517 RRILQVMTENKSL

-543 DEINNKLSLERAN
+543 DEINDKLSLERAN
-556 AVKDYLL
+556 AVKDNLL
-563 NGLIESNRIR
+563 KGGIDTSRIR

>member
-1 MRKLLFFF
+1 MKKLLFFL
-9 LISISLLAQK
+9 LISGFLMGQK

-24 GSAVNSEYSEL
+24 GSAVNSEFSEL

-50 KSHPSNRYGVK
+50 KNHPANRYGVK
-61 GSETISGSQDIW
+61 GSETIAGSQDIW
-73 FSEKVGDTWSS
+73 FSEKVGDTWST

-119 TYETRGFSISNK
+119 AYETRGFSISNR
-131 TTGGWSVP
+131 TTAGWTVP
-139 VKVDIPGYEQL
+139 VKVDIPGYEQM
-150 SKGKNEYG
+150 SKGKNEYA

-180 DLYVSFY
+180 DLYVSFF
-187 EDGRWSRPMD
+187 EEGKWTRPLE
-197 LGEGINTKYSETTPF
+197 LGDEINTKYSETTPF

-241 DDTWQNWRK
+241 DDTWQHWRK
-250 PQNLGSPINTEEYDA
+250 PQNVGTPINTEEYDA

-280 GKASLGKKDIFRLSV
+280 GKGSLGKKDIFRLAV
-295 ESLEAAGTEGLSPKS
+295 ESPPGGDAAEGSVKESPGGPGSVNESGGNTS
-310 GGKESGGSPEGLSPK
+310 GGKI
-325 SGGKE
+325 
-330 SGGSPEGM
+330 
-338 SPKSGGKESGGSPE
+338 
-352 GLSPKSGGKES
+352 
-363 GGKVGNAP
+363 GNAP
-371 SDAAMGDSRLGN
+371 ADAAMGDSRFGN
-383 SSTRSVTSQES
+383 SSTRSVTSQDS
-394 DPVVLLSGT
+394 DPVVLVSGT

-414 DATITYEDLSNGKV
+414 DASVSYEDLATGKV
-428 LGQAKPDPSSGKYK
+428 LGQAKPDPATGKYK
-442 LVLPYGKNYG
+442 LVLPFGKNYG
-452 ITAKAKGLIPAST
+452 ITAKAKGLIPTST
-465 NLDLSTLRG
+465 NLDLTTMKG

-487 PLVKGNTATV
+487 PLVKGNTATI

-504 GKAALKPESEPEL
+504 GKATLKSESAPEL
-517 KRILQVMKENKAL
+517 KRILQVMSENKAL

-563 NGLIESNRIR
+563 KGGIDTARIR
-573 TKGYGKSKPKADNAT
+573 TKGYGKTKPKADNAT

>member
-1 MRKLLFFF
+1 MRKLLFFL
-9 LISISLLAQK
+9 LISGFLMAQK

-24 GSAVNSEYSEL
+24 GSAVNSEFSEL

-50 KSHPSNRYGVK
+50 KSHPANRYGVK

-73 FSEKVGDTWSS
+73 FSEKVGDTWST

-119 TYETRGFSISNK
+119 AYETRGFSISNK
-131 TTGGWSVP
+131 TTAGWTVP
-139 VKVDIPGYEQL
+139 VKVDIPGYEQM
-150 SKGKNEYG
+150 SKGKNEYA

-168 LAFARKKNSEDD
+168 LAFSRKKNSEDD
-180 DLYVSFY
+180 DLYVSFF
-187 EDGRWSRPMD
+187 EDGSWSRPMD
-197 LGEGINTKYSETTPF
+197 LGEGINTKFSETTPF

-225 RPGGQGSQDIY
+225 RPGGLGSQDIY

-241 DDTWQNWRK
+241 DDTWKNWRA

-280 GKASLGKKDIFRLSV
+280 GKGSLGKKDIFRLAV
-295 ESLEAAGTEGLSPKS
+295 ESPPGSDAAGGLVKESPGVPGSVKEAGGTGA
-310 GGKESGGSPEGLSPK
+310 GGKI
-325 SGGKE
+325 
-330 SGGSPEGM
+330 
-338 SPKSGGKESGGSPE
+338 
-352 GLSPKSGGKES
+352 
-363 GGKVGNAP
+363 GNAP
-371 SDAAMGDSRLGN
+371 ADAAMGDSRLGN
-383 SSTRSVTSQES
+383 TSTRSVTSQDS

-414 DATITYEDLSNGKV
+414 DASVTYEDLSTGKL
-428 LGQAKPDPSSGKYK
+428 LGQAKPDPATGKYK
-442 LVLPYGKNYG
+442 LVLPFGKNYG

-465 NLDLSTLRG
+465 NIDLSTMKG

-487 PLVKGNTATV
+487 PLVKGNTATI

-504 GKAALKPESEPEL
+504 GKAILKPESTPEL
-517 KRILQVMKENKAL
+517 KRILQVMTENKSL

-556 AVKDYLL
+556 AVKENLL
-563 NGLIESNRIR
+563 KGGIDTARIR
-573 TKGYGKSKPKADNAT
+573 TKGFGKSKPKADNAT

>member
-1 MRKLLFFF
+1 MRKLLFFLLMSGF
-9 LISISLLAQK
+9 LMAQK

-24 GSAVNSEYSEL
+24 GSAVNSEFSEL

-50 KSHPSNRYGVK
+50 KNHPANRYGVK

-119 TYETRGFSISNK
+119 AYETRGFSISNK
-131 TTGGWSVP
+131 TTAGWTVP
-139 VKVDIPGYEQL
+139 VKVDIPGYEQM

-180 DLYVSFY
+180 DLYVSFF
-187 EDGRWSRPMD
+187 EEGRWTRPLE
-197 LGEGINTKYSETTPF
+197 LGEEINTKYSETTPF

-241 DDTWQNWRK
+241 DDTWQHWRK
-250 PQNLGSPINTEEYDA
+250 PQNLGSPINTDEYDA

-280 GKASLGKKDIFRLSV
+280 GKGSLGKKDIFRLSV
-295 ESLEAAGTEGLSPKS
+295 ESPDASGVVNESSQVGGAASDLVKGSSLRDLVKASPPS
-310 GGKESGGSPEGLSPK
+310 GGPVNG
-325 SGGKE
+325 
-330 SGGSPEGM
+330 
-338 SPKSGGKESGGSPE
+338 
-352 GLSPKSGGKES
+352 
-363 GGKVGNAP
+363 
-371 SDAAMGDSRLGN
+371 
-383 SSTRSVTSQES
+383 STRSVTSQES

-414 DATITYEDLSNGKV
+414 DASVTYEDLSNGKV
-428 LGQAKPDPSSGKYK
+428 LGQAKPDPTTGKYK

-452 ITAKAKGLIPAST
+452 ITAKAKGLIPTST
-465 NLDLSTLRG
+465 NLDLTTMRG

-487 PLVKGNTATV
+487 PLVKGNTATI

-504 GKAALKPESEPEL
+504 GKATLKAESEPEL
-517 KRILQVMKENKAL
+517 KRILQVMKENVAL

-556 AVKDYLL
+556 AVKENLL
-563 NGLIESNRIR
+563 KGGIDQSRIR

>member
-1 MRKLLFFF
+1 M
-9 LISISLLAQK
+9 AQK

-24 GSAVNSEYSEL
+24 GSAVNSEFSEL

-50 KSHPSNRYGVK
+50 KNHPANRFGVK

-73 FSEKVGDTWSS
+73 FSEKVGDTWST

-119 TYETRGFSISNK
+119 AYETRGFSISNK
-131 TTGGWSVP
+131 TTAGWTVP
-139 VKVDIPGYEQL
+139 VKVDIPGYEQM
-150 SKGKNEYG
+150 SKGKNEYA

-180 DLYVSFY
+180 DLYVSFF
-187 EDGRWSRPMD
+187 EDGRWTRPLE
-197 LGEGINTKYSETTPF
+197 LGEEINTKYSETTPF

-241 DDTWQNWRK
+241 DDTWQHWRK
-250 PQNLGSPINTEEYDA
+250 PQNLGSPINSEEYDA
-265 YYSIAAKGDYAYFMS
+265 YYSISAKGDYAYFMS
-280 GKASLGKKDIFRLSV
+280 GKGSLGKKDIFRLAL
-295 ESLEAAGTEGLSPKS
+295 ESPPGGGLVNESE
-310 GGKESGGSPEGLSPK
+310 GKESGGSEA
-325 SGGKE
+325 
-330 SGGSPEGM
+330 
-338 SPKSGGKESGGSPE
+338 
-352 GLSPKSGGKES
+352 

-371 SDAAMGDSRLGN
+371 ADAATADNRLGN
-383 SSTRSVTSQES
+383 TSARSVTSQDS

-403 VLNQQTGKVPE
+403 VLNQQTGKVPD
-414 DATITYEDLSNGKV
+414 DASVTYEDLSTGKV
-428 LGQAKPDPSSGKYK
+428 LGQAKPDPATGKYK
-442 LVLPYGKNYG
+442 LVLPFGKNYG

-465 NLDLSTLRG
+465 NIDLSTMKG

-487 PLVKGNTATV
+487 PLVKGNTATI

-504 GKAALKPESEPEL
+504 GKAILKPESTPEL
-517 KRILQVMKENKAL
+517 KRILQVMTENKSL

-556 AVKDYLL
+556 AVKENLL
-563 NGLIESNRIR
+563 KGGIDTARIR
-573 TKGYGKSKPKADNAT
+573 TKGFGKSKPKADNAT

>member
-1 MRKLLFFF
+1 MRKLLFFLMISGF
-9 LISISLLAQK
+9 LMAQK

-24 GSAVNSEYSEL
+24 GSAVNSEFSEL
-35 NPVISPDGRTLYFGR
+35 NPVISPDGKTLYFGR
-50 KSHPSNRYGVK
+50 KNHPANRYGVK

-131 TTGGWSVP
+131 TTAGWTVP
-139 VKVDIPGYEQL
+139 VKVDIPGYEQM

-180 DLYVSFY
+180 DLYISFF
-187 EDGRWSRPMD
+187 EEGRWTRPLE
-197 LGEGINTKYSETTPF
+197 LGDEINTKYSETTPF

-241 DDTWQNWRK
+241 DDTWQHWRK
-250 PQNLGSPINTEEYDA
+250 PQNLGSPINTDEYDA

-280 GKASLGKKDIFRLSV
+280 GKGSLGKKDIFRLSV
-295 ESLEAAGTEGLSPKS
+295 ESPPGSEAAGGSVNESS
-310 GGKESGGSPEGLSPK
+310 QVGGAASDLVKGSSLRDLVKESPPGGGPVNG
-325 SGGKE
+325 
-330 SGGSPEGM
+330 
-338 SPKSGGKESGGSPE
+338 
-352 GLSPKSGGKES
+352 
-363 GGKVGNAP
+363 
-371 SDAAMGDSRLGN
+371 
-383 SSTRSVTSQES
+383 STRSVTSQES

-414 DATITYEDLSNGKV
+414 DASVTYEDLSNGKV
-428 LGQAKPDPSSGKYK
+428 LGQAKPDPTTGKYK

-452 ITAKAKGLIPAST
+452 ITAKAKGLIPTST
-465 NLDLSTLRG
+465 NLDLTTMRG

-487 PLVKGNTATV
+487 PLVKGNTATI

-504 GKAALKPESEPEL
+504 GKATLKPESEPEL
-517 KRILQVMKENKAL
+517 KRILQVMKENVAL
-530 VIEISGHTDNTGS
+530 IIEISGHTDNTGS

-556 AVKDYLL
+556 AVKENLL
-563 NGLIESNRIR
+563 KGGIDQARIK

>member
-1 MRKLLFFF
+1 MRKLLFFL
-9 LISISLLAQK
+9 LISGFLVAQK
-19 APENL
+19 PPENL
-24 GSAVNSEYSEL
+24 GSAVNSEYAEL

-50 KSHPSNRYGVK
+50 KSHPANRFGVK

-73 FSEKVGDTWSS
+73 FSEKVGNAWST
-84 ARRLSEVLNRDQYNT
+84 ARRLSDILNRDQYNT

-119 TYETRGFSISNK
+119 SYVTRGFSLANK
-131 TTGGWSVP
+131 TAGGWTVP
-139 VKVDIPGYEQL
+139 QKIDIPGYEQM

-168 LAFARKKNSEDD
+168 LAFSRKKNSEDD
-180 DLYVSFY
+180 DIYVSFL
-187 EDGRWSRPMD
+187 ENGKWTRPMD
-197 LGEGINTKYSETTPF
+197 LGDGINSKYSETTPF

-250 PQNLGSPINTEEYDA
+250 PQNLGPPVNTDEYDA
-265 YYSIAAKGDYAYFMS
+265 YYSISAKGDYAYFMS
-280 GKASLGKKDIFRLSV
+280 AKGSLGKKDIFRLAL
-295 ESLEAAGTEGLSPKS
+295 ESPPGSEAAGGSVNESPGVPGSVNKS
-310 GGKESGGSPEGLSPK
+310 TGKDA
-325 SGGKE
+325 
-330 SGGSPEGM
+330 
-338 SPKSGGKESGGSPE
+338 
-352 GLSPKSGGKES
+352 

-371 SDAAMGDSRLGN
+371 TDAAIGESRFGPT
-383 SSTRSVTSQES
+383 STRSVTSQES

-403 VLNQQTGKVPE
+403 VLNQKTGKVPD
-414 DATITYEDLSNGKV
+414 DASVTYEDLVTGKT
-428 LGQAKPDPSSGKYK
+428 LGQAKPDPNTGKYK

-452 ITAKAKGLIPAST
+452 ITAKAKGLIPTSI
-465 NLDLSTLRG
+465 NLDLSTVRG
-474 RYLELD
+474 RYIELD

-487 PLVKGNTATV
+487 PLVKGSTATV

-504 GKAALKPESEPEL
+504 GKATLKPESEPEL
-517 KRILQVMKENKAL
+517 KRIQQVMKENMAL
-530 VIEISGHTDNTGS
+530 IIEISGHTDNTGS

-563 NGLIESNRIR
+563 NGNIDSLRIR
-573 TKGYGKSKPKADNAT
+573 TKGYGKSKPKADNST

>member
-1 MRKLLFFF
+1 LDYGVSAGEDGKEVDLRGMRKLLFFLLMSGF
-9 LISISLLAQK
+9 LMAQK

-24 GSAVNSEYSEL
+24 GSAVNSEFSEL

-50 KSHPSNRYGVK
+50 KNHPANRYGVK

-73 FSEKVGDTWSS
+73 FSEKVGDTWST

-131 TTGGWSVP
+131 TTAGWTVP
-139 VKVDIPGYEQL
+139 VKVEIPGYEQM

-180 DLYVSFY
+180 DLYVSFF
-187 EDGRWSRPMD
+187 EDGRWTRPLE
-197 LGEGINTKYSETTPF
+197 LGDEINTKYSETTPF

-241 DDTWQNWRK
+241 DDTWQHWRK
-250 PQNLGSPINTEEYDA
+250 PQNLGSPINTDEYDA

-295 ESLEAAGTEGLSPKS
+295 ESQSPPGEGSVNESSQVGGAASDLV
-310 GGKESGGSPEGLSPK
+310 KESPDASGLV
-325 SGGKE
+325 KE
-330 SGGSPEGM
+330 SPLRGPVNG
-338 SPKSGGKESGGSPE
+338 
-352 GLSPKSGGKES
+352 
-363 GGKVGNAP
+363 
-371 SDAAMGDSRLGN
+371 
-383 SSTRSVTSQES
+383 STRSVTSQES

-414 DATITYEDLSNGKV
+414 DASVTYEDLSNGKV
-428 LGQAKPDPSSGKYK
+428 LGQAKPDPTTGKYK

-452 ITAKAKGLIPAST
+452 ITAKAKGLIPTST
-465 NLDLSTLRG
+465 NLDLTTARG

-487 PLVKGNTATV
+487 PLVKGNTATI

-504 GKAALKPESEPEL
+504 GKATLKPESEPEL
-517 KRILQVMKENKAL
+517 KRILQVMKENNAL

-556 AVKDYLL
+556 AVRENILKGGIDQA
-563 NGLIESNRIR
+563 RIKTR
-573 TKGYGKSKPKADNAT
+573 GYGKSKPKADNAT

>member
-1 MRKLLFFF
+1 MDHGLSAGEDGKEVDLRGMRKLLFFLLMSGF
-9 LISISLLAQK
+9 LMAQK

-24 GSAVNSEYSEL
+24 GSAVNSEFSEL

-50 KSHPSNRYGVK
+50 KNHPANRYGVK

-73 FSEKVGDTWSS
+73 FSEKVGDTWST

-131 TTGGWSVP
+131 TTAGWTVP
-139 VKVDIPGYEQL
+139 VKVDIPGYEQM

-180 DLYVSFY
+180 DLYVSFF
-187 EDGRWSRPMD
+187 EDGRWTRPLE
-197 LGEGINTKYSETTPF
+197 LGDEINTKYSETTPF

-241 DDTWQNWRK
+241 DDTWQHWRK
-250 PQNLGSPINTEEYDA
+250 PQNLGAPINTEEYDA
-265 YYSIAAKGDYAYFMS
+265 YYSISAKGDYAYFMS
-280 GKASLGKKDIFRLSV
+280 GKGSLGKKDIFRLAI
-295 ESLEAAGTEGLSPKS
+295 ESPPGGGLVKESEGKDS
-310 GGKESGGSPEGLSPK
+310 GGKII
-325 SGGKE
+325 
-330 SGGSPEGM
+330 
-338 SPKSGGKESGGSPE
+338 
-352 GLSPKSGGKES
+352 
-363 GGKVGNAP
+363 NAP
-371 SDAAMGDSRLGN
+371 ADAAMADSRFDP

-414 DATITYEDLSNGKV
+414 DAYVTYEDLSNGKV
-428 LGQAKPDPSSGKYK
+428 LGQAKPDPTTGKYK

-452 ITAKAKGLIPAST
+452 ITAKAKGLIPTST
-465 NLDLSTLRG
+465 NLDLTTVRG

-487 PLVKGNTATV
+487 PLVKGNTATI

-504 GKAALKPESEPEL
+504 GKATLKPESEPEL
-517 KRILQVMKENKAL
+517 KRILQVMKENTAL

-543 DEINNKLSLERAN
+543 DEINNKLSIERAN
-556 AVKDYLL
+556 AVRENLL
-563 NGLIESNRIR
+563 KGGIDQARIK

>member
-1 MRKLLFFF
+1 MRKLVFF
-9 LISISLLAQK
+9 LLISGFLVAQK

-24 GSAVNSEYSEL
+24 GSAVNSEYAEL

-50 KSHPSNRYGVK
+50 KSHPANRFGVK

-73 FSEKVGDTWSS
+73 FSEKVGNAWST
-84 ARRLSEVLNRDQYNT
+84 ARRLSDILNRDQYNT

-110 LLKGAYVNG
+110 LLKGSYVNG
-119 TYETRGFSISNK
+119 SYVTRGFSLANK
-131 TTGGWSVP
+131 TAGGWTVP
-139 VKVDIPGYEQL
+139 QKIDIPGYEQM

-158 YLTMDGKAIL
+158 FLTMDGKAIL
-168 LAFARKKNSEDD
+168 LAFSRKKNSEDD
-180 DLYVSFY
+180 DIYVSFL
-187 EDGRWSRPMD
+187 ENGKWTRPMD
-197 LGEGINTKYSETTPF
+197 LGDGINSKYSETTPF

-236 LTRRL
+236 MTRRL

-250 PQNLGSPINTEEYDA
+250 PQNLGPPVNTDEYDA
-265 YYSIAAKGDYAYFMS
+265 YYSISAKGDYAYFMS
-280 GKASLGKKDIFRLSV
+280 AKGSLGKKDIFRLAI
-295 ESLEAAGTEGLSPKS
+295 ESPPG
-310 GGKESGGSPEGLSPK
+310 GGSVNESPGVPGSVNK
-325 SGGKE
+325 SPGKDA
-330 SGGSPEGM
+330 
-338 SPKSGGKESGGSPE
+338 
-352 GLSPKSGGKES
+352 

-371 SDAAMGDSRLGN
+371 TDAAIGESRFGPT
-383 SSTRSVTSQES
+383 STRSVTSQES

-403 VLNQQTGKVPE
+403 VLNQKTGKVPD
-414 DATITYEDLSNGKV
+414 DASVTYEDLATGKT
-428 LGQAKPDPSSGKYK
+428 LGQAKPDPNTGKYK

-452 ITAKAKGLIPAST
+452 ITAKAKGLIPTSI
-465 NLDLSTLRG
+465 NLDLSTVRG
-474 RYLELD
+474 RYIELD

-487 PLVKGNTATV
+487 PLVKGSTATV

-504 GKAALKPESEPEL
+504 GRASLKPESEPEL
-517 KRILQVMKENKAL
+517 KRIQQVMKDNMAL

-563 NGLIESNRIR
+563 NGNIDSSRIR
-573 TKGYGKSKPKADNAT
+573 TKGYGKSKPKADNST